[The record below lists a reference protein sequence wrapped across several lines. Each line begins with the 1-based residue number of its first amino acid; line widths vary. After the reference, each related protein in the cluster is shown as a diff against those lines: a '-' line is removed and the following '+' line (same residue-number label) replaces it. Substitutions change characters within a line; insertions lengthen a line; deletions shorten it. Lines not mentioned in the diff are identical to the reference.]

1 MESTGNLEYE
11 KEREKVHDWARDVEN
26 EVTYRRRRLVCL
38 ELLDVEVLDKV
49 WDPQKSR
56 ESVT

>member
-1 MESTGNLEYE
+1 MEYE

-38 ELLDVEVLDKV
+38 ELLNEEVLDKV
-49 WDPQKSR
+49 WIPHKFHQTR
-56 ESVT
+56 HVRR